1 MAESYSLSSDCGPYF
16 DYRKL
21 LDTISTRLHKE
32 NALRLAN
39 LYELPSWYFEVGPSH
54 DPSYALRV
62 LIAMEGKGV
71 FAPDNLKGLAD
82 ALKTIQR
89 EDLCSTVK
97 EFISKYSCL
106 LFPPSEVSMLYKRMV
121 YHNCEMP
128 GKVSL

>member
-1 MAESYSLSSDCGPYF
+1 MGEFDNSVGNPYF

-21 LDTISTRLHKE
+21 LDGISTRLHKE

-39 LYELPSWYFEVGPSH
+39 LYALPSWYFEIGPSH

-71 FAPDNLKGLAD
+71 FAPDNLRGLTE

-89 EDLCSTVK
+89 EDLCTTVK
-97 EFISKYSCL
+97 DCQ
-106 LFPPSEVSMLYKRMV
+106 
-121 YHNCEMP
+121 
-128 GKVSL
+128 